1 MIGQSGIAVKRVTRA
16 DAESVA
22 ALAIYGV
29 ATVHEAMGRVGLLN
43 AIMRPIYPG
52 AKACGTA
59 VTIFAH
65 PGDNW
70 MLHVAAEMLE
80 AGDVAV
86 LGTSSENTD
95 GMFGDLLAT
104 SFRARGAVGLV
115 IDAGCRDSAE
125 LRDMGFPV
133 WAKAVHAKGT
143 VKATVGSVNTPIIC
157 AGALVHPGD
166 VVIADDDGVVIVP
179 KLQAARV
186 AAAAAAR
193 EAKEAGTRMRLAA
206 GELGLDVYGMREPLA
221 KAGLK
226 YFDDEAAWQREAR
239 K

>member
-1 MIGQSGIAVKRVTRA
+1 MIGQSGMAVKRVTRA
-16 DAESVA
+16 DAASVSE
-22 ALAIYGV
+22 LSKYSV
-29 ATVHEAMGRVGLLN
+29 ATVHEAMGRVGLLDTY
-43 AIMRPIYPG
+43 MRPIYPG

-59 VTIFAH
+59 VTIWAH

-70 MLHVAAEMLE
+70 MLHVAAEMLTP
-80 AGDVAV
+80 GDVAV
-86 LGTSSENTD
+86 LGASSDNTD

-104 SFRARGAVGLV
+104 SFRARGAVALV
-115 IDAGCRDSAE
+115 IDAGCRDTAE

-133 WAKAVHAKGT
+133 WSKAVNAKGT
-143 VKATVGSVNTPIIC
+143 VKATIGSVNTPIIC

-166 VVIADDDGVVIVP
+166 VVVADDDGVVIVP
-179 KLQAARV
+179 KLHAARV

-193 EAKEAGTRMRLAA
+193 ETKEAGTRRRLAS
-206 GELGLDVYGMREPLA
+206 GELGLDVYGMREALA

-226 YFDDEAAWQREAR
+226 YFDDEAALQRELQ

>member
-1 MIGQSGIAVKRVTRA
+1 MLGQSAIAVRNVTRA
-16 DAESVA
+16 DPKSVE
-22 ALAIYGV
+22 ALKGYGV
-29 ATVHEAMGRVGLLN
+29 ATVHEAMGRVGLL
-43 AIMRPIYPG
+43 APYMRPIYPG
-52 AKACGTA
+52 AKTCGTA

-70 MLHVAAEMLE
+70 MLHVAAELLE
-80 AGDVAV
+80 DGDVAV
-86 LGTSSENTD
+86 LATSSSNAD

-104 SFRARGAVGLV
+104 SFRAQGAVGLV
-115 IDAGCRDSAE
+115 IDAGCRDTAY
-125 LRDMGFPV
+125 LREMNFPV
-133 WAKAVHAKGT
+133 WAKVVHAKGT

-166 VVIADDDGVVIVP
+166 VVIGDDDGVVIVP
-179 KLQAARV
+179 KLQAAKV

-193 EAKEAGTRMRLAA
+193 EAKEEGNRKRLAA
-206 GELGLDVYGMREPLA
+206 GELGLDIYGMREPLA

-226 YFDDEAAWQREAR
+226 YFADEAAWQQDAQ